1 MAGETPRKFRL
12 ITADREAKNHA
23 NVSPITL
30 QFCEFDRLRTPQ
42 GLPEVWIRIFFD
54 QCAKLGGFV

>member
-1 MAGETPRKFRL
+1 MARKAARKFRL

-23 NVSPITL
+23 NVSSITL
-30 QFCEFDRLRTPQ
+30 YFRQFDRLRTPQ
-42 GLPEVWIRIFFD
+42 GLTEIRIRIFFD